1 MKHLYIFALAASLA
15 FTACSDFLEQDNKSN
30 VPTEEFY
37 NTANGFASL
46 TNSAYSSLRTIYS
59 AQPQLFVAGTDLYAD
74 GKSQGVV
81 MGQYTFT
88 TDEGIIKDFY
98 DRCYKGIQ
106 LANSVI
112 AYGETT
118 EDNAQRLQYI
128 DEARYLRA
136 WWYFQLVQQFG
147 PVALNTEMFESAVM
161 SHERTDLATV
171 YQFIIDEFT
180 YLASADSH
188 LLERA
193 SSGVGRANKRAAA
206 FYAAKAYLTRGWL
219 DGTDYEAQEASIAQ
233 ASDFDNAVTYARQ
246 AINGELPAL
255 SIEEAFDVNN
265 EENDELFW
273 SVQYSSSAVE
283 NPVDDGS
290 YQQSQFGAYQ
300 GGSEKPRNKA
310 IDGNF
315 APSLRLQ
322 QMYTRGDGR
331 LEQTFM
337 LEFHEA
343 YFDWYTNPTSKI
355 LYYYAPA
362 WATDEDIAAWRA
374 DDPNGIKT
382 ETIVSKTV
390 AEGGIAPSN
399 GQPASYKDRRTQD
412 FGNAAIKKFDDYTE
426 TSIANRSTTCSM
438 HDVVLARLGE
448 AYLIAAEAYYKKGDM
463 RQAAEMINNLRQ
475 RPGTIKSGYE
485 TAMHVDAAD
494 ITIDFILDE
503 RARELA
509 GEYVRWTDL
518 KRTHKLIEYVT
529 EYNED
534 GVELSALT
542 GPDGKY
548 KILRPIPQ
556 AAIDLNQAHVEQNPG
571 Y

>member
-1 MKHLYIFALAASLA
+1 MINRALLRIKVIQTLYSYYKGGGQSPFAAQKELA
-15 FTACSDFLEQDNKSN
+15 FSLEKTYDLYFHLLQLSVEVTRYAANRIETRRNKLRPTDEDLRPNMRFVENAFIRQLADNEQLAGRLAERKLSWMNYPDLMKSLYEQIEATDFFLEYMQ
-30 VPTEEFY
+30 
-37 NTANGFASL
+37 A
-46 TNSAYSSLRTIYS
+46 
-59 AQPQLFVAGTDLYAD
+59 
-74 GKSQGVV
+74 
-81 MGQYTFT
+81 
-88 TDEGIIKDFY
+88 
-98 DRCYKGIQ
+98 
-106 LANSVI
+106 
-112 AYGETT
+112 
-118 EDNAQRLQYI
+118 
-128 DEARYLRA
+128 
-136 WWYFQLVQQFG
+136 
-147 PVALNTEMFESAVM
+147 
-161 SHERTDLATV
+161 
-171 YQFIIDEFT
+171 
-180 YLASADSH
+180 
-188 LLERA
+188 
-193 SSGVGRANKRAAA
+193 
-206 FYAAKAYLTRGWL
+206 

-463 RQAAEMINNLRQ
+463 QQAAEMINNLRQ